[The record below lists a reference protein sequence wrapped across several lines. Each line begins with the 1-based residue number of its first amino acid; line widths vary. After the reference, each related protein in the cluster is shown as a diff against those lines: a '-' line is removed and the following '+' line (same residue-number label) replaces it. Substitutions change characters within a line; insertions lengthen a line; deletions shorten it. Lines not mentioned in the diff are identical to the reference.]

1 MKSIKPISE
10 NKWQSYTPQILLF
23 VSIAAFAL
31 VFLLLKPIAQNAH
44 YHSFANEISFFGIP
58 NFANVSSNI
67 GFILVGIL
75 GLATFNRQKQYNLI
89 GLFLVLGIF
98 LTGFGSGYYHYAPN
112 NSTLM
117 WDRIPM
123 TIIFSSFFA
132 LILSVYFSEKTARI
146 VWLVSLAI
154 GIFSVGY
161 WQYTESLGCGDL
173 RLYALVQFLPMLLLF
188 IILILNRDTNRH
200 LLKPLLNV
208 LIWYII
214 AKLFEHFDCQI
225 HEITHLISGH
235 PLKHLAASL
244 ATFYMLA
251 FLETKRYHFSD
262 VSELVVG

>member
-1 MKSIKPISE
+1 MKNAYQLLV
-10 NKWQSYTPQILLF
+10 NKLPQILLF
-23 VSIAAFAL
+23 VSVVAFAM
-31 VFLLLKPIAQNAH
+31 VFLLLKPFAQNAH
-44 YHSFANEISFFGIP
+44 YHSFANETSLFGIP
-58 NFANVSSNI
+58 NFANVVSNV
-67 GFILVGIL
+67 GFILGGIL
-75 GLATFNRQKQYNLI
+75 GLITCFKRTIFNPICLS
-89 GLFLVLGIF
+89 LVAGIF

-146 VWLVSLAI
+146 VWLLNLAI
-154 GIFSVGY
+154 GIFSVCY

-188 IILILNRDTNRH
+188 IILILNRETNRH

-208 LIWYII
+208 LVWYVI
-214 AKLFEHFDCQI
+214 AKLFEHFDSQI
-225 HEITHLISGH
+225 HEITHFVSGH
-235 PLKHLAASL
+235 PLKHIAASV

-251 FLETKRYHFSD
+251 FVENN
-262 VSELVVG
+262 